1 MDQSG
6 NNQFVVIPSPSDD
19 ADATMQMK
27 AIIFLVTE
35 SMVIDKSNGESRR
48 IVWNQNSDSDQSSAL
63 TSFCLFTECD

>member
-19 ADATMQMK
+19 ADTTMQMI